1 MSNDNFS
8 LISQTD
14 SKDTVKVM
22 VEMDG
27 NLGRTF
33 QALAKANGL
42 TYAEAARQMI
52 RYCVKQQQSPNTT
65 PSK

>member
-1 MSNDNFS
+1 MSANNFS
-8 LISQTD
+8 LISQTE

-27 NLGRTF
+27 PLGRTF
-33 QALAKANGL
+33 KDLAKANGL
-42 TYAEAARQMI
+42 SYAEAARQMI
-52 RYCVKQQQSPNTT
+52 RHCVNQQQSQDA

>member
-1 MSNDNFS
+1 MSANNFS
-8 LISQTD
+8 LISQTE

-27 NLGRTF
+27 PLGRTF

-42 TYAEAARQMI
+42 TYAAAARQMI
-52 RYCVKQQQSPNTT
+52 RYCVKAQKSPDNT
-65 PSK
+65 PAK

>member
-1 MSNDNFS
+1 MSAKNFS
-8 LISQTD
+8 LKSQTD

-27 NLGRTF
+27 DLGRAF

-52 RYCVKQQQSPNTT
+52 RHCVKEQKSSSST
-65 PSK
+65 PSN